1 MSKTPMSDRP
11 VTALQ
16 RLDKWL
22 WFARFF
28 KSRTLASKISNSRKV
43 RINGQIAN
51 KAAATVKVD
60 DVLTFP
66 LGQHIRVIKVL
77 DLGQRRGPAPD
88 ARALYDD
95 LAPPE
100 DSELSGQKAKSA
112 ATLRRASGRRPV
124 GAGRPTKRD
133 RRAVDRLLD
142 G

>member
-1 MSKTPMSDRP
+1 MSETSKSKALAAD
-11 VTALQ
+11 LQ

-28 KSRTLASKISNSRKV
+28 KSRTLAGKACNGSKV

-51 KAAATVKVD
+51 KASATVKAD

-66 LGQHIRVIKVL
+66 LGHHIRVIKIL
-77 DLGQRRGPAPD
+77 DLGRRRGPAPE

-95 LAPPE
+95 LAPPD
-100 DSELSGQKAKSA
+100 DSEGSGRKARDADLGRSV
-112 ATLRRASGRRPV
+112 GRRPA

>member
-1 MSKTPMSDRP
+1 MPEIEIPKS
-11 VTALQ
+11 TAPATEVQ

-28 KSRTLASKISNSRKV
+28 KSRTLAGKICNGRKV

-51 KAAATVKVD
+51 KASATVKAD

-66 LGQHIRVIKVL
+66 LGHYIRVIKIL
-77 DLGQRRGPAPD
+77 DVGQRRGPAPE

-100 DSELSGQKAKSA
+100 ESEGAGRDARDAALGQRSA
-112 ATLRRASGRRPV
+112 

-133 RRAVDRLLD
+133 RRALGRLLD

>member
-1 MSKTPMSDRP
+1 
-11 VTALQ
+11 
-16 RLDKWL
+16 
-22 WFARFF
+22 
-28 KSRTLASKISNSRKV
+28 
-43 RINGQIAN
+43 
-51 KAAATVKVD
+51 
-60 DVLTFP
+60 
-66 LGQHIRVIKVL
+66 L

>member
-1 MSKTPMSDRP
+1 MTEIPTPKAAAAD
-11 VTALQ
+11 LQ

-28 KSRTLASKISNSRKV
+28 KSRTLAGKICNNRKV
-43 RINGQIAN
+43 RINGRIAN
-51 KAAATVKVD
+51 KASATVKAD

-66 LGQHIRVIKVL
+66 QGRHIRVIRIL
-77 DLGQRRGPAPD
+77 YLGQRRGPALE

-100 DSELSGQKAKSA
+100 ESEAPGHQVGDTAPRQSA
-112 ATLRRASGRRPV
+112 GRRPA
-124 GAGRPTKRD
+124 GAGRPTKRE

>member
-1 MSKTPMSDRP
+1 MSETDSAPE
-11 VTALQ
+11 TQ

-28 KSRTLASKISNSRKV
+28 KSRTLAGKICNGRKV

-51 KAAATVKVD
+51 KASATVKAE

-66 LGQHIRVIKVL
+66 LGRHIRVIKIL
-77 DLGQRRGPAPD
+77 DVGQRRGPAPE

-100 DSELSGQKAKSA
+100 ASEA
-112 ATLRRASGRRPV
+112 AGRKTGDAALDRSIGRRPA
-124 GAGRPTKRD
+124 GAGRPTKRG